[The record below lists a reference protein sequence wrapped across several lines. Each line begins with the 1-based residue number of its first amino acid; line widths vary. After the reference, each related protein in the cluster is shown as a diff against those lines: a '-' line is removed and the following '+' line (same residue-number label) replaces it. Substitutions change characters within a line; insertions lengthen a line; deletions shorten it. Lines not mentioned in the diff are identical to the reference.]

1 MGASRTGNTCRT
13 SKRPKESVT
22 FVKFLPTMQEPSQ
35 KEEGE
40 GDAKPED
47 KITDD
52 GESCDLHVTVT

>member
-22 FVKFLPTMQEPSQ
+22 FVKFLPTMQETISKRRRRRRCETRGQ
-35 KEEGE
+35 
-40 GDAKPED
+40 DNRC
-47 KITDD
+47 